1 MNTAAC
7 LVGNSSSGIREGAYI
22 GTPVVNIG
30 SRQNNRISGQN
41 VLNCEPNHIEIIN
54 AIKDRVNSVNAKLK
68 NSNGEHSLFVDP
80 KCRQIITSLERM
92 VYKPGT
98 SVGWAGV

>member
-54 AIKDRVNSVNAKLK
+54 AIKDRVNSVKFEQENIYGDGNAAEKAIK
-68 NSNGEHSLFVDP
+68 
-80 KCRQIITSLERM
+80 IIDAVNPT
-92 VYKPGT
+92 VQKT
-98 SVGWAGV
+98 ITF